1 MRILLIDDDEMVRST
16 LETGLVSIGIEVDSF
31 SDGHAGI
38 ARIERGKLYDAVV
51 TDIYMPRM
59 DGLELI
65 RRVRGLD
72 PTLPVIAMT
81 GGGRMRAYG
90 ASEPEFLRM
99 AGSLG
104 AIRTIKKPFR
114 SSELVALLDEAVK
127 GRV

>member
-16 LETGLVSIGIEVDSF
+16 VKAGLVDAGIEVDAF
-31 SDGHAGI
+31 ADGYAGI
-38 ARIERGKLYDAVV
+38 GNIGSGTVYDAVV

-65 RRVRGLD
+65 RHVCEID

-81 GGGRMRAYG
+81 GGATIRAYG

-104 AIRTIKKPFR
+104 AIRTIRKPFR
-114 SSELVALLDEAVK
+114 TSDLVALLNATV
-127 GRV
+127 GSRL